1 VKRGS
6 KSLDDVS
13 IVGTTSNYS
22 RIVDFKLERGHYF
35 TEDDYEHHR
44 CVAYVG
50 YDIIDN
56 LFPAVDAIEK
66 KIKIQGREYTII
78 GNGERE
84 GSTLGQS
91 KDNYIFIPLTAF
103 ENQFGTRRS
112 VDIVAKV
119 TSFEKMEEAQ
129 DQARMTLRA
138 RRGVKYGEDDNFGIM
153 TARDFMTM
161 WENFSRGA
169 SLVMVGISSIS
180 LVVGGIVIMNIM
192 LVSVTERTRE
202 VGVRKAVGA
211 RKKVIMLQ
219 FLAEAV
225 MLSLLGGGIGVSLG
239 FIIGAV
245 LTSQIGVPA
254 GVALWSVLLGFGV
267 SSAVGIFFGVY
278 PAMKA
283 ARLDPIEALRY
294 E

>member
-1 VKRGS
+1 
-6 KSLDDVS
+6 LDDVFIRGS
-13 IVGTTSNYS
+13 TANFPQ
-22 RIVDFKLERGHYF
+22 IVDIKLERGHYF

-44 CVAYVG
+44 AVAFIG

-56 LFPAVDAIEK
+56 LFPGVDPIGK
-66 KIKIQGREYTII
+66 KIKIDGREYTVI
-78 GNGERE
+78 GNGERR

-91 KDNYIFIPLTAF
+91 NDNFVSIPLTAF
-103 ENQFGTRRS
+103 EIQFGTRRS
-112 VDIVAKV
+112 VDIMAKAA
-119 TSFEKMEEAQ
+119 SFDLMEEAQ
-129 DQARMTLRA
+129 DQVRMVLRA
-138 RRGVKYGEDDNFGIM
+138 RRGVKYSEDDNFGIK
-153 TARDFMTM
+153 TTRDFMSM

-169 SLVMVGISSIS
+169 SLVMVGIASIS

-202 VGVRKAVGA
+202 VGIRKAVGA

-225 MLSLLGGGIGVSLG
+225 TLSLLGGGIGVALG
-239 FIIGAV
+239 FVIGGV

-254 GVALWSVLLGFGV
+254 GVALWSVFLGVGV
-267 SSAVGIFFGVY
+267 ASAVGIFFGVF